1 MLSGL
6 ERADIWLEAVEGPE
20 ALGGGGPLRR
30 LLMTIVLLS
39 ALLAVTVAA
48 QARPA
53 GRDSV
58 VSYFRDRVITRG
70 GSSWVDST
78 EWHVY
83 DPARRTDRLLITL
96 QGVAEVIQWDTTGT
110 SVCFRRSYGFA
121 PTDSIYRCNWR
132 FGANPTLVAVDPPDH
147 SRDYWFNP
155 DSARWQASL
164 QEPIAS
170 DTLWK
175 RELWQADRTGMRW
188 RRLRSDTVL
197 VDPVDGPG
205 EWAER
210 AAMRREAGDSAPGAQ
225 QDRNRLD
232 TEAVWFDTTTVS
244 LYPGAS
250 RESVEAYWYFLPF
263 RAAPR
268 RGLAYRWETFD
279 EARISAPIFVVDL
292 IRHTKHLIEG
302 GTHEGWCEPTH
313 FGAERGG
320 YAITSSCFEGPR
332 IVDVR
337 TGEIIFEG
345 GSDTRDPVWVPAPL
359 P

>member
-1 MLSGL
+1 
-6 ERADIWLEAVEGPE
+6 
-20 ALGGGGPLRR
+20 
-30 LLMTIVLLS
+30 MTIVLLP

-96 QGVAEVIQWDTTGT
+96 QGIAEVIQWDTTGT
-110 SVCFRRSYGFA
+110 SVCFRRSHGFA
-121 PTDSIYRCNWR
+121 PTDTIYRCGWR
-132 FGANPTLVAVDPPDH
+132 FGANPMLVAVGPPNH

-155 DSARWQASL
+155 DSASWQASL

-175 RELWQADRTGMRW
+175 RELWQADRTGTLW
-188 RRLRSDTVL
+188 RRLLSDTVL

-210 AAMRREAGDSAPGAQ
+210 AAMRREPGDSAPGAQ
-225 QDRNRLD
+225 QDRDRLD
-232 TEAVWFDTTTVS
+232 LEAVWIDTSTVS
-244 LYPGAS
+244 LYSGES
-250 RESVEAYWYFLPF
+250 REYDDAYWYFLPF
-263 RAAPR
+263 RAAPTI
-268 RGLAYRWETFD
+268 GLAYCWDTMNE
-279 EARISAPIFVVDL
+279 EPQISAPIFVVDL
-292 IRHTKHLIEG
+292 VRHTKLLVERG
-302 GTHEGWCEPTH
+302 ADRSWCTPAR
-313 FGAERGG
+313 FGSERGG
-320 YAITSSCFEGPR
+320 FALVSSCFQGPR
-332 IVDVR
+332 IIDVR
-337 TGEIIFEG
+337 TGQIVFEG
-345 GSDTRDPVWVPAPL
+345 GPDTRDPTWVPAPL
-359 P
+359 R